1 MADRKAKVAT
11 VTDTLYFTPAQWDG
25 CMARM
30 RGDKLSALKWNQ
42 MQMAACSFIAAVGA
56 KLGCPQR
63 TMGTAQLLYQRFHL
77 FHAPTDFSLHEV
89 ALTCLFTSAKLNDTQ
104 KRVHEV
110 VLASYVFRYPELIS
124 TPDRGDW
131 IAHAHV
137 SDVDQEMLHREQ
149 AAIVSLERLLLPCL
163 CYNFQLRSPQILS
176 WTIKLAR
183 HWRLS
188 KSDADVAWRMACDSH
203 RTNVAWLYTPLT
215 VALGC
220 LYAQEA
226 MAPGAP
232 YPWHETASWGVALSD
247 VTEVALKLLQLYVQH
262 TPALYMSARSERRV
276 VPPHAVY
283 PPPLGLL
290 TWRAPTASEM
300 EARLTQA
307 QIYLR
312 QKPLDERVPP
322 PRSSDALLPPRPT
335 HDGARVIATRYIL
348 PI

>member
-1 MADRKAKVAT
+1 
-11 VTDTLYFTPAQWDG
+11 
-25 CMARM
+25 
-30 RGDKLSALKWNQ
+30 
-42 MQMAACSFIAAVGA
+42 
-56 KLGCPQR
+56 
-63 TMGTAQLLYQRFHL
+63 
-77 FHAPTDFSLHEV
+77 
-89 ALTCLFTSAKLNDTQ
+89 
-104 KRVHEV
+104 
-110 VLASYVFRYPELIS
+110 
-124 TPDRGDW
+124 
-131 IAHAHV
+131 
-137 SDVDQEMLHREQ
+137 
-149 AAIVSLERLLLPCL
+149 
-163 CYNFQLRSPQILS
+163 
-176 WTIKLAR
+176 
-183 HWRLS
+183 
-188 KSDADVAWRMACDSH
+188 
-203 RTNVAWLYTPLT
+203 
-215 VALGC
+215 
-220 LYAQEA
+220 

-276 VPPHAVY
+276 MPPHAVY